1 MTRPGRRPRC
11 GPGWRAHLRGHQ
23 RGRLGW
29 ASGGCRT
36 SPNSSK
42 ELYSPAESAGGSGR
56 VREPCGTDSGGGR
69 RACKKFDSRSVRR
82 LFQLRTRI
90 GILSSPVFLRP
101 GAFSG
106 LAFLRP
112 GPRRVSSFLP
122 SAFVRI
128 ARTYR
133 GKPRGSSARSRS
145 GAGARR
151 YRRGS
156 FPSSTLDTSRT
167 RHAGVAPG
175 GRLGPSHAS
184 DRRRLRPRPRPSAPD
199 PSGPERLRTGR
210 RADGR
215 VERLTRT
222 VHAVGSSSREGL
234 EGRSTPRT
242 QTLQPHNRP
251 RGHCLAAVRVQRP
264 AAPATAA
271 PQASMR
277 LHGTPDVARN
287 RAQAGVQA

>member
-1 MTRPGRRPRC
+1 MSDHPQRR
-11 GPGWRAHLRGHQ
+11 
-23 RGRLGW
+23 
-29 ASGGCRT
+29 
-36 SPNSSK
+36 SK
-42 ELYSPAESAGGSGR
+42 ELFPPGGGDPSSDIRAAPASLTPIYRGGA
-56 VREPCGTDSGGGR
+56 GR
-69 RACKKFDSRSVRR
+69 RACKTFDSRSVRR

-90 GILSSPVFLRP
+90 LSSPVFLRP
-101 GAFSG
+101 GAFGG

-112 GPRRVSSFLP
+112 GPRRVSSF
-122 SAFVRI
+122 AFVRI

-133 GKPRGSSARSRS
+133 RKPRGSSARSRS

-222 VHAVGSSSREGL
+222 VHAVGSSS
-234 EGRSTPRT
+234 
-242 QTLQPHNRP
+242 
-251 RGHCLAAVRVQRP
+251 
-264 AAPATAA
+264 
-271 PQASMR
+271 
-277 LHGTPDVARN
+277 
-287 RAQAGVQA
+287 

>member
-1 MTRPGRRPRC
+1 M
-11 GPGWRAHLRGHQ
+11 
-23 RGRLGW
+23 
-29 ASGGCRT
+29 
-36 SPNSSK
+36 
-42 ELYSPAESAGGSGR
+42 
-56 VREPCGTDSGGGR
+56 
-69 RACKKFDSRSVRR
+69 
-82 LFQLRTRI
+82 
-90 GILSSPVFLRP
+90 
-101 GAFSG
+101 
-106 LAFLRP
+106 AFLRP
-112 GPRRVSSFLP
+112 GPRRVSSFL
-122 SAFVRI
+122 SFAFVRI

-133 GKPRGSSARSRS
+133 GKPRGSRARSRS

-222 VHAVGSSSREGL
+222 VHAVGSSSREGRPHAL
-234 EGRSTPRT
+234 KLSSPTTVRGATAWPLCGCSARQHRPPQPLRRQCVCTAPPMSPETEPKQEYRHSVMSHAMASHPTEKPHGTSAGRCSCIEAARSASQSSIASP
-242 QTLQPHNRP
+242 LFLAGAAHLHGVAP
-251 RGHCLAAVRVQRP
+251 RG
-264 AAPATAA
+264 TGGW
-271 PQASMR
+271 SS
-277 LHGTPDVARN
+277 GTWWS
-287 RAQAGVQA
+287 